1 LKEINS
7 NMVKYVTFEIEKIL
21 MCCLSFWKLWKA
33 PRVGAIV
40 VGGDW
45 LARGVYRCSSS
56 YLNLKVM
63 KWYYYKYL
71 VWFMWSDCKV
81 KKGIMSRM

>member
-1 LKEINS
+1 LRLKRYWCVAS
-7 NMVKYVTFEIEKIL
+7 LFENYERHQEL
-21 MCCLSFWKLWKA
+21 EP

-45 LARGVYRCSSS
+45 LARDVYRCSSP
-56 YLNLKVM
+56 YLNLKVIN
-63 KWYYYKYL
+63 WYYYKYL